1 MRKLLLIFKRRKKNS
16 FNFKIYI
23 KENMNRHFLYQ
34 KTSLKYKSYEKK
46 KQNKNKSW
54 MVLKHQAEKIFF
66 FQKNML
72 SFVEIL
78 KKKSFRKKRISINNK
93 KKLLQHQSIYIWQRW

>member
-1 MRKLLLIFKRRKKNS
+1 
-16 FNFKIYI
+16 
-23 KENMNRHFLYQ
+23 
-34 KTSLKYKSYEKK
+34 
-46 KQNKNKSW
+46 

-78 KKKSFRKKRISINNK
+78 KKKALENKRISINNNK
-93 KKLLQHQSIYIWQRW
+93 KKNYYNINLYIFDNGDNKEKKIFFTLYVFFFSR